1 MKSRTL
7 SVATC
12 CLLGAFALTPLG
24 AAQAQTSPA
33 LPPPAAAKAAS
44 PMGAPTAE
52 EVAARIQGFYDRT
65 KTFKAR
71 FQQRYTIPRYNKQ
84 IDSAGQVVFQKPG
97 KMSWRYTNN
106 GNRVVADGN
115 TIKVYEKE
123 NKQVFIQQMSKSQ
136 YPAALSFLVGGGDLR
151 KSFSLRLLDAK
162 QLSFEGGWVLEA
174 KPKEPSPTYQ
184 TMLIYA
190 DAATNQVRRV
200 LILDAQGNRNRFD
213 FLEPVVNQAV
223 TAGEFTFEPPA
234 GTKIVKP

>member
-1 MKSRTL
+1 MTMRNLHVVT
-7 SVATC
+7 A
-12 CLLGAFALTPLG
+12 CLLGALAL
-24 AAQAQTSPA
+24 ASANSVRAQTAPA
-33 LPPPAAAKAAS
+33 PQPAPAAPAAGPS
-44 PMGAPTAE
+44 AE
-52 EVAARIQGFYDRT
+52 DVAGKIQGFYDRT
-65 KTFKAR
+65 RTFKAR
-71 FQQRYTIPRYNKQ
+71 FKQRYTIPRYNKQ
-84 IDSAGQVVFQKPG
+84 IDSTGQVIFQKPG

-151 KSFSLRLLDAK
+151 KSFALRLLDAK
-162 QLSFEGGWVLEA
+162 QLGFEGGWVLEA

-184 TMLIYA
+184 TMLIFA
-190 DAATNQVRRV
+190 DAATSQVRRV

-213 FLEPVVNQAV
+213 FLEPVVNQDV
-223 TAGEFTFEPPA
+223 PTGEFNFEPPA